1 MDPSSGGWVFRN
13 DSKMGLDKPGNVN
26 NEYDNRTV
34 EELDDMM
41 HLVYN
46 QENGNPELFDTEL
59 FNSMPTTD
67 TNLLSSFDEDLDL
80 DLFNNMDNMVMQMP
94 SDTQLNQQPTSPLQ
108 KLPVSPQ
115 RTQISNPITSSQ
127 PTTVIHISQ
136 PQSPTLSHISA
147 ITPSVNASAAQ
158 PASVNPAQTQPV
170 LTQTQQSSPIQRVVV
185 HPFMR
190 TVTSKP
196 ETPTVTTSVV
206 SNSVPTVNDILA
218 VIKEQQKQQLLQQ
231 LSQLPPQ
238 KMQQLLLQAQLL
250 KETGGRVVAYTAP
263 LQTVNTTIPT
273 NSPVSTVNSPI
284 QTVVTTQTG
293 GTILTTGIPIVLD
306 ADKLPIN
313 RITTLKPASKGE
325 KRCAH
330 NAIERRYRS
339 SINDKITELKN
350 MVVGTEAKLNKSA
363 VLRKAIDYIRFLQN
377 SNAKL
382 KQENMSLKMA
392 AQKQKLEDLLEQK
405 TVPNTTNLMDFTPPT
420 SDISSPER
428 SPAESNGDSC
438 GSEPSSPQYTST
450 STLPGTQTSD
460 KNFNFFVKEEEKNS
474 FVTSGML
481 DRSRMALF
489 IFVFAVL
496 VFNPFGYLLPGNID
510 FAGDSELQRTGRV
523 ILSSNKQSEGWYH
536 NYMFGLLPWIMN
548 AILVL
553 ICLTKLFIYGEPIIK
568 SGSTSSTMF
577 WRHRKQ
583 ADLDLAK
590 GDHNGA
596 VCQLKL
602 CLRALGRPFPTGHVD
617 LISGIF
623 WHLIRQILHKLWIG
637 YILGTRAGGLK
648 VPQKYRD
655 ESMKDAALVYHKLNQ
670 LHLLGYVS
678 NSGMEGL
685 MLSLSALNLTEAVQ
699 HAIPKDT
706 LAEIYIMMSLRIKEN
721 LSQRFHF
728 LAWYFLRLAKKTCS
742 ANGQQPPPCFQ
753 WLFHP
758 IGQNFFLSHN
768 WNFEEEET
776 LFSCLEN
783 SMDPISFVSRSFR
796 EYLLEKTATILMTP
810 GVEDSLSANIH
821 KRRHSFGAEILSY
834 VDLLMEA
841 SKAAGTPRTI
851 VVAIGSSTIRLHSED
866 SVIQWW
872 AALIGI
878 ATNWLLDEENK
889 SEKFYTIVENIPSSL
904 NGVRHPLPKAL
915 TAAYKARSAF
925 LHQAMTL
932 NECVIA
938 CDKAGGLLRD
948 SMNYSLHQTPPTI
961 IQLFQLLAVDWL
973 LSTRTAIWE
982 EKQKM
987 NRTGEIDF
995 HILSGF
1001 QQDLHCLRRLTY
1013 HMSAAYSRLYL
1024 YEATIRLIAG
1034 VNPTKTQMML
1044 EKTFRRR
1051 NNNNVSL
1058 ICAKSANIED
1068 QVLQERDQA
1077 EALLLACRHLPDL
1090 VLSTPGEKESMLAE
1104 AARILECLGDKKKL
1118 QECHQIMIA
1127 LGSIVTSAQL

>member
-1 MDPSSGGWVFRN
+1 MGMDKG
-13 DSKMGLDKPGNVN
+13 GNVK
-26 NEYDNRTV
+26 NEYDNRTL
-34 EELDDMM
+34 EGLDEMM

-46 QENGNPELFDTEL
+46 QENGNSELFDSEL
-59 FNSMPTTD
+59 FNSIPAAD
-67 TNLLSSFDEDLDL
+67 SNLLNSFDEDLDL

-94 SDTQLNQQPTSPLQ
+94 SEAQLNQQPSSPVQ
-108 KLPVSPQ
+108 TIPVSPH
-115 RTQISNPITSSQ
+115 RTQIPSPVTNASQ
-127 PTTVIHISQ
+127 LTTIVHISQ
-136 PQSPTLSHISA
+136 PQSPSHSHPSSIA
-147 ITPSVNASAAQ
+147 PSVCVTTPHQ
-158 PASVNPAQTQPV
+158 ASVTPVQTQPV
-170 LTQTQQSSPIQRVVV
+170 LTQTQQTSSVQRVVV

-190 TVTSKP
+190 TVTPKQ
-196 ETPTVTTSVV
+196 ETPVTTSVV
-206 SNSVPTVNDILA
+206 SSSVPTVNDLLA

-263 LQTVNTTIPT
+263 IPTVNTTIPT
-273 NSPVSTVNSPI
+273 NSSVSTVNSPI

-306 ADKLPIN
+306 TDKLPIN
-313 RITTLKPASKGE
+313 RITTLKPPSKGE
-325 KRCAH
+325 KRSAH

-405 TVPNTTNLMDFTPPT
+405 PMTTSTSVMELTPPT
-420 SDISSPER
+420 SDTSSPER
-428 SPAESNGDSC
+428 SPSESNGDSC
-438 GSEPSSPQYTST
+438 GSEPSSPQYIST
-450 STLPGTQTSD
+450 TTLSGKQTSD
-460 KNFNFFVKEEEKNS
+460 KNFNFFMKEEENNS
-474 FVTSGML
+474 FVTNGML
-481 DRSRMALF
+481 DRSRVALF
-489 IFVFAVL
+489 IFVFAIL
-496 VFNPFGYLLPGNID
+496 VFNPFSYILPTKIGLT
-510 FAGDSELQRTGRV
+510 GDNGFQWTGRV
-523 ILSSNKQSEGWYH
+523 ILSEDGKESEGWWQDCA
-536 NYMFGLLPWIMN
+536 FFLLPWIMN
-548 AILVL
+548 IIIILVS
-553 ICLTKLFIYGEPIIK
+553 LTKLFVYGEPIVK
-568 SGSTSSTMF
+568 PHSLSSTTF

-583 ADLDLAK
+583 ADFDLAR

-602 CLRALGRPFPTGHVD
+602 CLRALGRPFPTGHID

-623 WHLIRQILHKLWIG
+623 WHLIRQLLHKLWIG
-637 YILGTRAGGLK
+637 HFLGSRAGGIK
-648 VPQKYRD
+648 IPEKYRE
-655 ESMKDAALVYHKLNQ
+655 ESLKNAALVYHKLNQ

-685 MLSLSALNLTEAVQ
+685 MLCLSALNLTEAVQ
-699 HAIPKDT
+699 HAIPRDT
-706 LAEIYIMMSLRIKEN
+706 LAEIYIMVSLRIKES

-742 ANGQQPPPCFQ
+742 VNSQQTPPCFQ

-758 IGQNFFLSHN
+758 VGQNFFLSSN
-768 WNFEEEET
+768 WTFEEDDT

-783 SMDPISFVSRSFR
+783 PMDPISFVSRSFR
-796 EYLLEKTATILMTP
+796 EYLLEKTATLLVTP
-810 GVEDSLSANIH
+810 GVDDALSANTH
-821 KRRHSFGAEILSY
+821 KRRKSFGADILNY

-851 VVAIGSSTIRLHSED
+851 AVAIGSSTIRLHSED
-866 SVIQWW
+866 PIIQWW
-872 AALIGI
+872 TAFIGI
-878 ATNWLLDEENK
+878 ATNWLLDEESK
-889 SEKFYTIVENIPSSL
+889 SEKFYSIVENIPDPL
-904 NGVRHPLPKAL
+904 NSVRHPLPKAL

-925 LHQAMTL
+925 LHQSVTL
-932 NECVIA
+932 DECIIA

-948 SMNYSLHQTPPTI
+948 SMNYSLHHVPPTI
-961 IQLFQLLAVDWL
+961 IQIFQLLAVDWL

-982 EKQKM
+982 EKQKSKS
-987 NRTGEIDF
+987 TGEIDF

-1013 HMSAAYSRLYL
+1013 HMPAAYSRLYL
-1024 YEATIRLIAG
+1024 YEATIRLLAG

-1044 EKTFRRR
+1044 ERTFRRRR
-1051 NNNNVSL
+1051 NNNLSL
-1058 ICAKSANIED
+1058 ICTKNTNIDD
-1068 QVLQERDQA
+1068 QILQERDQA

-1104 AARILECLGDKKKL
+1104 AARILECLRDKKKL
-1118 QECHQIMIA
+1118 QECHRIMIA
-1127 LGSIVTSAQL
+1127 LGSIVTSSQL